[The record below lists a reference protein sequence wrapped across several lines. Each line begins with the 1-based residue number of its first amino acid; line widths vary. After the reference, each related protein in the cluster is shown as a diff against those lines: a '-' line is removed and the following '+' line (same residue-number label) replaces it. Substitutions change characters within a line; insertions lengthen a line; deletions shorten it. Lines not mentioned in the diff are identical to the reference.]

1 MPGTEWNIIPVLKG
15 IVVQWQKQHIDYSIG
30 AKTMGWQPGVETVK
44 KVCFERAGVTIVLF
58 RAVSAELNF
67 FLDLVD
73 GNHERVNK
81 S

>member
-1 MPGTEWNIIPVLKG
+1 
-15 IVVQWQKQHIDYSIG
+15 
-30 AKTMGWQPGVETVK
+30 MGWQPGVETVK